1 MIAVDWARLIAT
13 EFPSADDYASP
24 TQHARFDLY
33 TRVLA
38 DTGAWSARYELE
50 TLWPAPTLS
59 FHAYLDASSYHAACR
74 TLDPRHQVHAAVLSR
89 YIMWLSAV
97 DVFFDDILLSRLLA
111 SGWSQEQQEAYL
123 HAVLWEIAAPLREHY
138 DGSTA
143 QISRLL
149 DVRPPTGIRA
159 IADDRRQLRRLVLC
173 LDDLLRGLPSE
184 TTDSGRLLLV
194 TELANALGAQ
204 RGELEFA
211 LAFARTGTMP
221 DLDSYLAL
229 SWNYIRTLLA
239 PSFAVIPGID
249 EAGSF
254 TAWLPA
260 ATACGRAARIANDNG
275 TFIREQEEGK
285 PSSMT
290 ITLASL
296 GYPVN
301 VRYTRDSPAFQHALQ
316 VQRELLDREIT
327 AFLHTLDHTR
337 PLTSPPVQQSYF
349 MLVVSGFYLAAY
361 EHGDFDLGTDRD
373 ADAPE
378 GLVS

>member
-249 EAGSF
+249 EAYHSRRGYRP
-254 TAWLPA
+254 LP
-260 ATACGRAARIANDNG
+260 RAAGQHESPTTMGHSFAN
-275 TFIREQEEGK
+275 RRR
-285 PSSMT
+285 
-290 ITLASL
+290 AS
-296 GYPVN
+296 PV
-301 VRYTRDSPAFQHALQ
+301 P
-316 VQRELLDREIT
+316 
-327 AFLHTLDHTR
+327 
-337 PLTSPPVQQSYF
+337 
-349 MLVVSGFYLAAY
+349 
-361 EHGDFDLGTDRD
+361 
-373 ADAPE
+373 
-378 GLVS
+378 